1 MALNRAEMDLMNK
14 LRKKS
19 QNFDNFE
26 SYFEHAD
33 APIVASVSG
42 DQKSQTSVMES
53 KGNPSFTAQF
63 DTQIFLKYYTL
74 TGGAYTPILP
84 AALNAALKNKL
95 PVFLFG
101 HADFSAGFA
110 KMKLQYPIV
119 NWTYGIPGI
128 VGKDYFSPYAFDIN
142 VEADLQLGDM
152 VMPFTSA
159 LPGAGTTTLALVIV
173 RCTQVAYGALLQS
186 ISSDRFVMN
195 MIRYVLP
202 DLTQLGQYSQQL
214 GVYYQSLFGKFDSD
228 TLSPNS
234 YKKPEQLQNGI
245 IDIPLKRGIAKQD
258 CLASYIIY
266 TNVETDLSFFVY
278 SVDKVTN

>member
-1 MALNRAEMDLMNK
+1 MGLTRSELELQRKLMGGA
-14 LRKKS
+14 S
-19 QNFDNFE
+19 NFDM
-26 SYFEHAD
+26 YFEHAD
-33 APIVASVSG
+33 APMVPSFTGS
-42 DQKSQTSVMES
+42 QKSETSVMAS
-53 KGNPSFTAQF
+53 KGNPAFSAQF

-74 TGGAYTPILP
+74 TGGTYTNI
-84 AALNAALKNKL
+84 AAASLNAALKNKL

-101 HADFSAGFA
+101 HADFASGFS
-110 KMKLQYPIV
+110 KMQQSYPLV

-128 VGKDYFSPYAFDIN
+128 VGRSYFTPLAFDATVN
-142 VEADLQLGDM
+142 ADLQNGDL
-152 VMPFTSA
+152 VFPFTSA
-159 LPGAGTTTLALVIV
+159 LPGTGTTTLALVIV
-173 RCTQVAYGALLQS
+173 RCTQVAYGSLLES

-202 DLTQLGQYSQQL
+202 DTTQTAQYSQQL

-258 CLASYIIY
+258 ALATYINY
-266 TNVETDLSFFVY
+266 TCVEIDLSFFVY
-278 SVDKVTN
+278 SVDKLTN

>member
-1 MALNRAEMDLMNK
+1 MLTPKEK
-14 LRKKS
+14 QLRDQLIAKS
-19 QNFDNFE
+19 NNYDSFE
-26 SYFEHAD
+26 GYFEHAD
-33 APIVASVSG
+33 APVVAPNSG
-42 DQKSQTSVMES
+42 GGTQLLAS
-53 KGNPSFTAQF
+53 KGNPAFTAQF
-63 DTQIFLKYYTL
+63 DTQIFLQYYTL
-74 TGGAYTPILP
+74 TGGAYTPIDP
-84 AALNAALKNKL
+84 ASLDSSLKNKL

-101 HADFSAGFA
+101 HADFAAGFA
-110 KMKLQYPIV
+110 KMQAQYPV
-119 NWTYGIPGI
+119 VGWTYGTPGI
-128 VGKDYFSPYAFDIN
+128 YGKDYFTPYAFDAN
-142 VEADLQLGDM
+142 VIANLHLGDM
-152 VMPFTSA
+152 VIPFTSA
-159 LPGAGTTTLALVIV
+159 APGGGTTTLALVVV

-202 DLTQLGQYSQQL
+202 DLTQLSQYSQQL

-258 CLASYIIY
+258 ALALYINY
-266 TNVETDLSFFVY
+266 TNVEIDLSFFVY

>member
-1 MALNRAEMDLMNK
+1 MLNRAEQELMQK

-19 QNFDNFE
+19 ANFDSFE

-33 APIVASVSG
+33 APIVASLSG

-53 KGNPSFTAQF
+53 KGNPAFTAQF
-63 DTQIFLKYYTL
+63 DTQIFIKYYTL
-74 TGGAYTPILP
+74 NGGVYTPIAP
-84 AALNAALKNKL
+84 AALNPALKNKL

-101 HADFSAGFA
+101 NADYAAGFT
-110 KMKLQYPIV
+110 KMKAQYPLV
-119 NWTYGIPGI
+119 NWVYGTPGTF
-128 VGKDYFSPYAFDIN
+128 GRDYFTPYAFDAN
-142 VEADLQLGDM
+142 VLADLQGGDM
-152 VMPFTSA
+152 VMPFTSP

-173 RCTQVAYGALLQS
+173 RCTQVAYASLLES

-202 DLTQLGQYSQQL
+202 DLTQLAQYSQQL

-258 CLASYIIY
+258 CLASYLIY

>member
-1 MALNRAEMDLMNK
+1 MLSSKEQRLMAQLEAGT
-14 LRKKS
+14 S
-19 QNFDNFE
+19 SYE
-26 SYFEHAD
+26 SHFRRHAD
-33 APIVASVSG
+33 GGPIVPSLSG
-42 DQKSQTSVMES
+42 DQKSPTSVMES

-63 DTQIFLKYYTL
+63 DCQVFLQYYTL
-74 TGGAYTPILP
+74 NGGVYTQILP

-101 HADFSAGFA
+101 HSDFAAGFA
-110 KMKLQYPIV
+110 KMQQQYPVV
-119 NWTYGIPGI
+119 NWVYGLPGI
-128 VGKDYFSPYAFDIN
+128 YGKDEFTPLAFDAN
-142 VEADLQLGDM
+142 VKANLQLGDLII
-152 VMPFTSA
+152 PFTSP
-159 LPGAGTTTLALVIV
+159 LPGASTTTLALVVV

-186 ISSDRFVMN
+186 ISSDMFVMN

-258 CLASYIIY
+258 ALASYIIY

-278 SVDKVTN
+278 SVDKLTN